1 MDQDSRGRGTAEDQ
15 ASLEAPRA
23 VTERVF
29 EVRIAGLVPQRVLL
43 ELADVEISSQELRT
57 VLSGRFQDQ
66 AELHGFLARL
76 RALGLDVVEVRR
88 VAMGT
93 IEDDRTAGDS

>member
-1 MDQDSRGRGTAEDQ
+1 MDQDSRGRATARDP
-15 ASLEAPRA
+15 ASLEGRSA
-23 VTERVF
+23 VSERVF
-29 EVRIAGLVPQRVLL
+29 EVRIAGLVPQRVLSEL
-43 ELADVEISSQELRT
+43 EDVEISSQELRT
-57 VLSGRFQDQ
+57 VLSGRFRDQ

-93 IEDDRTAGDS
+93 VEDDRTAGDL